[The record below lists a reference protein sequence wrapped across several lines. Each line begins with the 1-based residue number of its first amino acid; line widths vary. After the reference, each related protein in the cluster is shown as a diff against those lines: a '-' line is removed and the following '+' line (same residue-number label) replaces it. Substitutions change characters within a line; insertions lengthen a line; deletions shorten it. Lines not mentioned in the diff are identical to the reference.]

1 MAKKSATKTKKSE
14 TKPKTKCGE
23 VCSKDD
29 CEGGVCPITKPK
41 KKTTAKKAQAVE
53 PVAPKVSLCSKV
65 MAALFFW
72 KK

>member
-1 MAKKSATKTKKSE
+1 MAKKSAPKKKKSVA
-14 TKPKTKCGE
+14 KSKTKCDE

-29 CEGGVCPITKPK
+29 CGGGICPIKKPK